1 MSFEGVIEFVVSC
14 EVIALCVEL
23 DGSDE
28 VGTVDGNV
36 NNSVNVVDDDV
47 VVGAGVDGHL

>member
-1 MSFEGVIEFVVSC
+1 MSFEGVIVFAVSC

-28 VGTVDGNV
+28 VDTVDGNV
-36 NNSVNVVDDDV
+36 NNSVNVVDDV
-47 VVGAGVDGHL
+47 VVVVDGVVGHL